1 MSMNLAS
8 IKSQISTREW
18 QTYLL
23 LFGISLILRLV
34 YFIIMLTQT
43 GPSGL
48 YDQFNDPVKYI
59 NAADYLLGRYQPGQ
73 YELFLVGIGYPAI
86 LAVSRILMGQSFLA
100 VIILQILLSS
110 MSSIIVYKIADLLT
124 GNRAV
129 AVVSGTL
136 VATSLT
142 SISLANAL
150 VTESIYFFLF
160 SLSVYLFFRCLDENN
175 WRNAVLSGVSGG
187 CAVLLRSAGGFF
199 PAILILS
206 ALLVP
211 APAGR
216 RRQLIYRSL
225 VVSMIMVAIPV
236 FWGVRNLLT
245 HDTFTVSATG
255 TLAAKTYLVAKVKI
269 EEEGRH
275 IREFPE
281 LRDSLYRVSLKHFHE
296 GNFRLSQ
303 EESKAL
309 IAATARKYPVTML
322 RNFFQMVLENMT
334 AVSSL
339 HYLQL
344 PRWRPFFETIDHYW
358 NRGDTNPAMLTLS
371 LIGFVLIAR
380 RNMRIAVVLLL
391 GMGYYGI
398 ISGVTFGQ
406 GSRIFYPAQ
415 GVEFILAATALVFIY
430 RLISMA
436 ARKLSGR
443 LATNR

>member
-1 MSMNLAS
+1 MNLTA
-8 IKSQISTREW
+8 IKSRISTREW
-18 QTYLL
+18 QTFIL

-34 YFIIMLTQT
+34 YFILMLSQI
-43 GPSGL
+43 GSSGL
-48 YDQFNDPVKYI
+48 YDQFNDPVKFI
-59 NAADYLLGRYQPGQ
+59 NAADYLMGRYQPGQ
-73 YELFLVGIGYPAI
+73 YDLFLVGVGYPAV
-86 LAVSRILMGQSFLA
+86 LALSRILFGQSFLA

-110 MSSIIVYKIADLLT
+110 LTSIIIYKLADLLT
-124 GNRAV
+124 GNRPT
-129 AVVSGTL
+129 AVVSGIL

-150 VTESIYFFLF
+150 VSESIYFFLF
-160 SLSVYLFFRCLDENN
+160 SLSVYLFFRCLDETN

-199 PAILILS
+199 PAILMLS

-216 RRQLIYRSL
+216 RRQLLYRSL
-225 VVSMIMVAIPV
+225 IVSVIMVAMPAA
-236 FWGVRNLLT
+236 WGVRNLLT
-245 HDTFTVSATG
+245 HDFFTISATG
-255 TLAAKTYLVAKVKI
+255 TLAAKTYLVAKVRI
-269 EEEGRH
+269 DEEGRH

-303 EESKAL
+303 EESNAL
-309 IAATARKYPVTML
+309 IAETATMFPVTML
-322 RNFFQMVLENMT
+322 RNFFQIALENMT

-344 PRWRPFFETIDHYW
+344 PRWRPFFDTIDHYW

-371 LIGFVLIAR
+371 LLGFVLIAR
-380 RNMRIAVVLLL
+380 RNMRIAAVLLL
-391 GMGYYGI
+391 ATGYYGI

-415 GVEFILAATALVFIY
+415 GSEFILAAAALVFIY
-430 RLISMA
+430 RLISMP
-436 ARKLSGR
+436 ARKILGR
-443 LATNR
+443 FSTRRL